1 MTTLLIYQVDLST
14 TTSPTSFHITLST
27 DLYTKIATRF
37 KIPEISHIEIKAD
50 LVLKDN
56 LWVFAGSISSNARLR
71 CVQSNV
77 LFQAT
82 FNAPFSVILSYHE
95 LNDDFLDVELLEDSK
110 VDLGEIAIQYLAL
123 EIPLNPTS
131 PEIYEQNLGNCAASE
146 ITEDH
151 NPEWKSILQKLK
163 K

>member
-1 MTTLLIYQVDLST
+1 MTTLLIYQIDLST
-14 TTSPTSFHITLST
+14 LISPTSFHITLSA
-27 DLYTKIATRF
+27 DLYTKIAARF
-37 KIPEISHIEIKAD
+37 KIPEISHIEIRAD

-56 LWVFAGSISSNARLR
+56 LWVFAGSISSDARLK
-71 CVQSNV
+71 CVQSNI

-82 FNAPFSVILSYHE
+82 FNAPFSVVLSHHE
-95 LNDDFLDVELLEDSK
+95 LNDDFLDVELLEGSK

-123 EIPLNPTS
+123 EIPLSPIS
-131 PEIYEQNLGNCAASE
+131 PEIYEQNLGHRAASE
-146 ITEDH
+146 ITEDY